1 MKTFMPWL
9 SLISILEI
17 ALNSFGDVGLL
28 VLERGDRDFG
38 HHQKIF
44 TPHNLTQQL
53 YKLPLN
59 RGWVE
64 ISLRGFKGCSRK
76 ALLLAG
82 RSL

>member
-1 MKTFMPWL
+1 MKTFIPWL

-17 ALNSFGDVGLL
+17 ALNGFGDGGLL
-28 VLERGDRDFG
+28 VMEHGDGNFG

-44 TPHNLTQQL
+44 TPYNLTQQL

-59 RGWVE
+59 SVWVE

-76 ALLLAG
+76 ALQLARRG
-82 RSL
+82 L

>member
-1 MKTFMPWL
+1 MV
-9 SLISILEI
+9 
-17 ALNSFGDVGLL
+17 GDVGLL
-28 VLERGDRDFG
+28 VMERGDGDFG

-59 RGWVE
+59 PVWVE
-64 ISLRGFKGCSRK
+64 ISLRGFKGCIRK

-82 RSL
+82 RGL